1 MSVAGGEIWN
11 WNMETWNFTSL
22 CGFMYPFNF
31 YTSAASQLHNRVTQS
46 SSRIYFCRFSC
57 LRLSSWWDISGKI
70 ISKRCLPL
78 SRERSDGVK
87 TGGRETLKGEE
98 GWGRDE

>member
-1 MSVAGGEIWN
+1 MELENG
-11 WNMETWNFTSL
+11 NMEFHFFVWFHV
-22 CGFMYPFNF
+22 FHVFN
-31 YTSAASQLHNRVTQS
+31 ASQLHNGVTSS

-70 ISKRCLPL
+70 ISKRRLPL